1 MTFQEHFQLLERIDR
16 LISRRGTGKP
26 HELAQRL
33 NISDRSLYRLMDELR
48 AFGFT
53 IYYDA
58 ERCSYC
64 YEGHNSFKL
73 ILGSEK
79 KSS

>member
-1 MTFQEHFQLLERIDR
+1 MTFQEHLQALERLDR

-33 NISDRSLYRLMDELR
+33 NISDRSIYRLIEELR

-64 YEGHNSFKL
+64 YEGSNSFK
-73 ILGSEK
+73 ITLGPEK
-79 KSS
+79 NSS